1 MADDTVQKYAPVVAL
16 GLGAVAALYLWRS
29 NKAAG
34 SDMQKC
40 NKDTSE
46 EEEPKKKSRKIEK
59 RNKDKNEEEEPKKR
73 SRKDK
78 SKTKE
83 QKVNVRARVRALS
96 RVLVHFYISHK
107 HHNVPYSNTN

>member
-1 MADDTVQKYAPVVAL
+1 MADDAKKYAPAVAL

-34 SDMQKC
+34 SEMQKR
-40 NKDTSE
+40 NKDTDE
-46 EEEPKKKSRKIEK
+46 EEEPNKKSRKIEK
-59 RNKDKNEEEEPKKR
+59 RNKDKNEEEEPKER

-96 RVLVHFYISHK
+96 RVLLHFYTSHK
-107 HHNVPYSNTN
+107 HHNVYSNTN